1 MNSATYNKNYTPWVS
16 EFYSMDTKLVQYLKI
31 NQSNLYYQ
39 AKEKTHM
46 IISTDVVKA
55 FNKIQ

>member
-1 MNSATYNKNYTPWVS
+1 MS
-16 EFYSMDTKLVQYLKI
+16 EFYSIDTKLVQYLKI

-39 AKEKTHM
+39 AKEKNHM
-46 IISTDVVKA
+46 IISTDAVKA